1 MLGVIRGR
9 EKRGITQ
16 STIAHMER
24 KSIFVCFVMG
34 KASVSITYRN
44 TLVRS
49 VKVATSVTMGKKK
62 GIARI
67 VVVTSCAKPHTVL
80 R

>member
-1 MLGVIRGR
+1 MV
-9 EKRGITQ
+9 
-16 STIAHMER
+16 R
-24 KSIFVCFVMG
+24 KSLFVYFVMG

-44 TLVRS
+44 TLVTS
-49 VKVATSVTMGKKK
+49 VKIATSVTMGKKK

-67 VVVTSCAKPHTVL
+67 VVVVGCAHPHTAL